1 MRSKRSPQAFISP
14 ESVLVTEVRIN
25 TETESTVSA
34 PREEFIKLFTRYQRR
49 VFLFILS
56 QVPSPVDAE
65 EIHQETNVIIWRKF
79 DRFELGTNFLAWAC
93 QIANYEV
100 LKYRSRQRRD
110 RQLFSDEF
118 VRQVASDAIEQA
130 EELEQRRQHLAVCL
144 SKLRNND
151 RELIQQRYSAGESG
165 KSVAELIG
173 RPINSVYQSLSRIR
187 RTLLE
192 CVNRQIR
199 TQATP

>member
-1 MRSKRSPQAFISP
+1 MSDIRIS
-14 ESVLVTEVRIN
+14 
-25 TETESTVSA
+25 TETEGTEVTVSA
-34 PREEFIKLFTRYQRR
+34 ADPREEFIKLFTKYQRR

-56 QVPSPVDAE
+56 QVPNPVDAE
-65 EIHQETNVIIWRKF
+65 EIHQEANVIIWRKF

-93 QIANYEV
+93 QIASYEV
-100 LKYRSRQRRD
+100 LKYRERQRRD
-110 RQLFSDEF
+110 RHLFSDEF

-130 EELEQRRQHLAVCL
+130 DDLEQRRQHLAVCL
-144 SKLRNND
+144 SKLRNED
-151 RELIQQRYSAGESG
+151 RELIQQRYSVGESG

-192 CVNRQIR
+192 CVNRQIQA
-199 TQATP
+199 QATP

>member
-1 MRSKRSPQAFISP
+1 MSEFRVS
-14 ESVLVTEVRIN
+14 TEVDEAEA
-25 TETESTVSA
+25 TMPA
-34 PREEFIKLFTRYQRR
+34 GGPREEFIKLFTKYQRR

-56 QVPSPVDAE
+56 QVPNPVDAE
-65 EIHQETNVIIWRKF
+65 EIHQEANVIIWRKF

-93 QIANYEV
+93 QIATYEV
-100 LKYRSRQRRD
+100 LKYRERQRRD
-110 RQLFSDEF
+110 RHLFSDEF

-130 EELEQRRQHLAVCL
+130 DELEQRRQHLAVCL
-144 SKLRNND
+144 SKLRNED

-192 CVNRQIR
+192 CVNRQVQA
-199 TQATP
+199 QATP

>member
-1 MRSKRSPQAFISP
+1 VSEFRVS
-14 ESVLVTEVRIN
+14 TEVDEAEA
-25 TETESTVSA
+25 TMPA
-34 PREEFIKLFTRYQRR
+34 AGPREEFIKLFTKYQRR

-56 QVPSPVDAE
+56 QVPNPVDAE
-65 EIHQETNVIIWRKF
+65 EIHQEANVIIWRKF

-93 QIANYEV
+93 QIATYEV
-100 LKYRSRQRRD
+100 LKYRERQRRD
-110 RQLFSDEF
+110 RHLFSDEF

-130 EELEQRRQHLAVCL
+130 DELEQRRQHLAVCL
-144 SKLRNND
+144 SKLRNED

-192 CVNRQIR
+192 CVNRQVQA
-199 TQATP
+199 QATP

>member
-1 MRSKRSPQAFISP
+1 MSDIRIS
-14 ESVLVTEVRIN
+14 
-25 TETESTVSA
+25 TETEGTEVTVSA
-34 PREEFIKLFTRYQRR
+34 ADPREEFIKLFTKFQRR

-56 QVPSPVDAE
+56 QVPNPVDAE
-65 EIHQETNVIIWRKF
+65 EIHQETNVINWRKF

-93 QIANYEV
+93 QIASYEV
-100 LKYRSRQRRD
+100 LKYRERQRRD
-110 RQLFSDEF
+110 RHLFSDEF

-130 EELEQRRQHLAVCL
+130 DVLEQRRQHLAVCL
-144 SKLRNND
+144 SKLRDQD
-151 RELIQQRYSAGESG
+151 RERIQQRYSVGESG

-192 CVNRQIR
+192 CVNRQIQA
-199 TQATP
+199 QATP

>member
-1 MRSKRSPQAFISP
+1 MSEFRVS
-14 ESVLVTEVRIN
+14 TEIDEAEA
-25 TETESTVSA
+25 TMPA
-34 PREEFIKLFTRYQRR
+34 AGPREEFIKLFTKYQRR

-56 QVPSPVDAE
+56 QVPNPVDAE
-65 EIHQETNVIIWRKF
+65 EIHQEANVIIWRKF

-93 QIANYEV
+93 QIATYEV
-100 LKYRSRQRRD
+100 LKYRERQRRD
-110 RQLFSDEF
+110 RHLFSDEF

-130 EELEQRRQHLAVCL
+130 DELEQRRQHLAVCL
-144 SKLRNND
+144 SKLRNED

-192 CVNRQIR
+192 CVNRQVQA
-199 TQATP
+199 QATP

>member
-1 MRSKRSPQAFISP
+1 
-14 ESVLVTEVRIN
+14 L
-25 TETESTVSA
+25 A
-34 PREEFIKLFTRYQRR
+34 PKEEFIKLFTRYQRR

-56 QVPSPVDAE
+56 QVPNPVDAE

-100 LKYRSRQRRD
+100 LKFRSRQRRD
-110 RQLFSDEF
+110 RHLFSDEF

-130 EELEQRRQHLAVCL
+130 EELEQRRQHLAACL
-144 SKLRNND
+144 SKLRSND

>member
-1 MRSKRSPQAFISP
+1 MSEFRVS
-14 ESVLVTEVRIN
+14 TEVDEAEATIP
-25 TETESTVSA
+25 A
-34 PREEFIKLFTRYQRR
+34 AGPREEFIKLFTKYQRR

-56 QVPSPVDAE
+56 QVPNPVDAE
-65 EIHQETNVIIWRKF
+65 EIHQEANVIIWRKF

-93 QIANYEV
+93 QIATYEV
-100 LKYRSRQRRD
+100 LKYRERQRRD
-110 RQLFSDEF
+110 RHLFSDEF

-130 EELEQRRQHLAVCL
+130 DELEQRRQHLAVCL
-144 SKLRNND
+144 SKLRNED

-192 CVNRQIR
+192 CVNRQVQA
-199 TQATP
+199 QATP

>member
-1 MRSKRSPQAFISP
+1 MSDIRIS
-14 ESVLVTEVRIN
+14 
-25 TETESTVSA
+25 TETEGTEVTVSA
-34 PREEFIKLFTRYQRR
+34 ADPREEFIKLFTKFQRR

-56 QVPSPVDAE
+56 QVPNPVDAE

-93 QIANYEV
+93 QIASYEV
-100 LKYRSRQRRD
+100 LKYRERQRRD
-110 RQLFSDEF
+110 RHLFSDEF

-130 EELEQRRQHLAVCL
+130 DVLEQRRQHLAVCL
-144 SKLRNND
+144 SKLRDQD
-151 RELIQQRYSAGESG
+151 RELIQQRYSVGESG

-192 CVNRQIR
+192 CVNRQIQA
-199 TQATP
+199 QATP

>member
-1 MRSKRSPQAFISP
+1 MSELRVS
-14 ESVLVTEVRIN
+14 TEIDGAEA
-25 TETESTVSA
+25 TMPA
-34 PREEFIKLFTRYQRR
+34 AGPREEFIKLFTKYQRR

-56 QVPSPVDAE
+56 QVPNPVDAE
-65 EIHQETNVIIWRKF
+65 EIHQEANVIIWRKF

-100 LKYRSRQRRD
+100 LKYRERRRRD
-110 RQLFSDEF
+110 RHLFSDEF

-130 EELEQRRQHLAVCL
+130 DELEQRRQQLAVCL
-144 SKLRNND
+144 SKLRNKD
-151 RELIQQRYSAGESG
+151 RELIQQRYSVGESG
-165 KSVAELIG
+165 KSVAELLG

-192 CVNRQIR
+192 CVNRQ
-199 TQATP
+199 TQAQATP

>member
-1 MRSKRSPQAFISP
+1 MSDIRIS
-14 ESVLVTEVRIN
+14 
-25 TETESTVSA
+25 TETEGTEVTVSA
-34 PREEFIKLFTRYQRR
+34 ADPREEFIKLFTKFQRR

-56 QVPSPVDAE
+56 QVPNPVDAE

-93 QIANYEV
+93 QIASYEV
-100 LKYRSRQRRD
+100 LKYRERQRRD
-110 RQLFSDEF
+110 RHLFSDEF

-130 EELEQRRQHLAVCL
+130 DDLEQRRQHLAVCL
-144 SKLRNND
+144 SKLRDQD
-151 RELIQQRYSAGESG
+151 RELIQQRYSVGESG

-192 CVNRQIR
+192 CVNRQIQA
-199 TQATP
+199 QATP

>member
-1 MRSKRSPQAFISP
+1 VF
-14 ESVLVTEVRIN
+14 VTEVRITAE
-25 TETESTVSA
+25 TETAASDSPESSLA
-34 PREEFIKLFTRYQRR
+34 PKEEFIKLFTRYQRR

-56 QVPSPVDAE
+56 QVPNPVDAE

-100 LKYRSRQRRD
+100 LKFRSRQRRD
-110 RQLFSDEF
+110 RHLFSDEF

-130 EELEQRRQHLAVCL
+130 EDLEQRRQYLAACL
-144 SKLRNND
+144 GKLRSND

>member
-1 MRSKRSPQAFISP
+1 VF
-14 ESVLVTEVRIN
+14 VTEVRITAE
-25 TETESTVSA
+25 TETAASDSPESSLA
-34 PREEFIKLFTRYQRR
+34 PKEEFIKLFTRYQRR

-56 QVPSPVDAE
+56 QVPNPVDAE

-100 LKYRSRQRRD
+100 LKFRSRQRRD
-110 RQLFSDEF
+110 RHLFSDEF

-130 EELEQRRQHLAVCL
+130 EDLEQRRQYLAACL
-144 SKLRNND
+144 GKLRSND

-173 RPINSVYQSLSRIR
+173 RPTNSVYQSLSRIR

>member
-1 MRSKRSPQAFISP
+1 MSDFRIS
-14 ESVLVTEVRIN
+14 
-25 TETESTVSA
+25 TETEGTEAAVSA
-34 PREEFIKLFTRYQRR
+34 LDPREEFIKLFTKYQRR

-56 QVPSPVDAE
+56 QVPNPVDAE

-93 QIANYEV
+93 QIASYEV
-100 LKYRSRQRRD
+100 LKYRERQRRD
-110 RQLFSDEF
+110 RHLFSDEF

-130 EELEQRRQHLAVCL
+130 DDLEQRRQHLAVCL
-144 SKLRNND
+144 SKLRNED
-151 RELIQQRYSAGESG
+151 RELIQQRYSVGKSG

-192 CVNRQIR
+192 CVNRQIQA
-199 TQATP
+199 QATP

>member
-1 MRSKRSPQAFISP
+1 MNDHAA
-14 ESVLVTEVRIN
+14 LTDDLA
-25 TETESTVSA
+25 TDTVASGVA
-34 PREEFIKLFTRYQRR
+34 MATSHEEFIKLFTKHQRQ

-56 QVPSPVDAE
+56 QVPNPVDAE

-79 DRFELGTNFLAWAC
+79 DRFELGTNFVAWAC
-93 QIANYEV
+93 QVANYEV
-100 LKYRSRQRRD
+100 LKYRERQRRD
-110 RQLFSDEF
+110 RHLFSDEF
-118 VRQVASDAIEQA
+118 IKRVASDALEQA
-130 EELEQRRQHLAVCL
+130 DHLEQRRQHLATCL
-144 SKLRNND
+144 SKLRTRD
-151 RELIQQRYSAGESG
+151 RELIQQRYAAGESG

-199 TQATP
+199 AQATP

>member
-1 MRSKRSPQAFISP
+1 MSEFRVS
-14 ESVLVTEVRIN
+14 TEVDEAEA
-25 TETESTVSA
+25 TMPA
-34 PREEFIKLFTRYQRR
+34 GPREEFIKLFTKYQRR

-56 QVPSPVDAE
+56 QVPNPVDAE
-65 EIHQETNVIIWRKF
+65 EIHQEANVIIWRKF

-93 QIANYEV
+93 QIATYEV
-100 LKYRSRQRRD
+100 LKYRERQRRD
-110 RQLFSDEF
+110 RHLFSDEF

-130 EELEQRRQHLAVCL
+130 DELEQRRQHLAVCL
-144 SKLRNND
+144 SKLRNKD
-151 RELIQQRYSAGESG
+151 RELIQQRYSVGESG

-192 CVNRQIR
+192 CVNRQVQA
-199 TQATP
+199 QATP

>member
-1 MRSKRSPQAFISP
+1 MF
-14 ESVLVTEVRIN
+14 VTEVRITAE
-25 TETESTVSA
+25 TETAASDSPESSLA
-34 PREEFIKLFTRYQRR
+34 PKEEFIKLFTRYQRR

-56 QVPSPVDAE
+56 QVPNPVDAE

-100 LKYRSRQRRD
+100 LKFRSRQRRD
-110 RQLFSDEF
+110 RHLFSDEF

-130 EELEQRRQHLAVCL
+130 EDLEQRRQYLAACL
-144 SKLRNND
+144 GKLRSND

>member
-1 MRSKRSPQAFISP
+1 VSDFRIS
-14 ESVLVTEVRIN
+14 
-25 TETESTVSA
+25 TETEGTEAAVSA
-34 PREEFIKLFTRYQRR
+34 SDPREEFIKLFTKYQRR

-56 QVPSPVDAE
+56 QVPNPVDAE

-93 QIANYEV
+93 QIASYEV
-100 LKYRSRQRRD
+100 LKYRERQRRD
-110 RQLFSDEF
+110 RHLFSDEF

-130 EELEQRRQHLAVCL
+130 DDLEQRRQHLAVCL
-144 SKLRNND
+144 SKLRNED
-151 RELIQQRYSAGESG
+151 RELIQQRYSVGKSG

-192 CVNRQIR
+192 CVNRQIQA
-199 TQATP
+199 QATP

>member
-1 MRSKRSPQAFISP
+1 VSDIRIS
-14 ESVLVTEVRIN
+14 
-25 TETESTVSA
+25 TETERTEVTVSA
-34 PREEFIKLFTRYQRR
+34 ADPREEFIKLFTKFQRR

-56 QVPSPVDAE
+56 QVPNPVDAE

-93 QIANYEV
+93 QIASYEV
-100 LKYRSRQRRD
+100 LKYRERQRRD
-110 RQLFSDEF
+110 RHLFSDEF

-130 EELEQRRQHLAVCL
+130 DVLEQRRQHLAVCL
-144 SKLRNND
+144 SKLRDQD
-151 RELIQQRYSAGESG
+151 RELIQQRYSVGESG

-192 CVNRQIR
+192 CVNRQIQA
-199 TQATP
+199 QATP

>member
-1 MRSKRSPQAFISP
+1 MSDSRITPQTIADGDGDASAWP
-14 ESVLVTEVRIN
+14 DAAMSSE
-25 TETESTVSA
+25 A
-34 PREEFIKLFTRYQRR
+34 PRDEFIKLFTKFQRR

-56 QVPSPVDAE
+56 QIPNPLEAE
-65 EIHQETNVIIWRKF
+65 EIHQEANVIIWRKF
-79 DRFELGTNFLAWAC
+79 DRFELGTNFLAWSC

-100 LKYRSRQRRD
+100 LKYRERKRRD
-110 RQLFSDEF
+110 RHLFSDDF

-130 EELEQRRQHLAVCL
+130 DELEQRRQHLAVCL
-144 SKLRNND
+144 SKLRSDD

-199 TQATP
+199 SQATP

>member
-1 MRSKRSPQAFISP
+1 
-14 ESVLVTEVRIN
+14 VNEVRI
-25 TETESTVSA
+25 TTESSADGSESGTTLVA

-56 QVPSPVDAE
+56 QVPNPVDAE

-79 DRFELGTNFLAWAC
+79 DRFELGTNFLAWSC

-100 LKYRSRQRRD
+100 LKYRQRQRRD
-110 RQLFSDEF
+110 RHLFSDEF
-118 VRQVASDAIEQA
+118 VRQVASDAVEQA
-130 EELEQRRQHLAVCL
+130 DELEQRRQHLAVCL
-144 SKLRNND
+144 SKLKSHD
-151 RELIQQRYSAGESG
+151 LELIQQRYASGESG

-199 TQATP
+199 AQATP

>member
-1 MRSKRSPQAFISP
+1 MSDIRIS
-14 ESVLVTEVRIN
+14 
-25 TETESTVSA
+25 TETEGTEVTVSA
-34 PREEFIKLFTRYQRR
+34 ADPREEFIKLFTKFQRR

-56 QVPSPVDAE
+56 QVPTPVDAE

-93 QIANYEV
+93 QIARYEV
-100 LKYRSRQRRD
+100 LKYRERQRRD
-110 RQLFSDEF
+110 RHLFSDEF

-130 EELEQRRQHLAVCL
+130 DVLEQRRQHLAVWL
-144 SKLRNND
+144 SKLRDQD
-151 RELIQQRYSAGESG
+151 RELIQQRYSVGESG

-173 RPINSVYQSLSRIR
+173 RPSNSVYQSLSRIR

-192 CVNRQIR
+192 CVNRQIQA
-199 TQATP
+199 QATP

>member
-1 MRSKRSPQAFISP
+1 MSEFRVS
-14 ESVLVTEVRIN
+14 TEVDEAEA
-25 TETESTVSA
+25 TMPA
-34 PREEFIKLFTRYQRR
+34 GGPREEFIKLFTKYQRR

-56 QVPSPVDAE
+56 QVPNPVDAE
-65 EIHQETNVIIWRKF
+65 EIHQEANVIIWRKF

-93 QIANYEV
+93 QIASYEV
-100 LKYRSRQRRD
+100 LKYRERQRRD
-110 RQLFSDEF
+110 RHLFSDEF

-130 EELEQRRQHLAVCL
+130 DELEQRRQHLAVCL
-144 SKLRNND
+144 SKLRNED

-192 CVNRQIR
+192 CVNRQVQA
-199 TQATP
+199 QATP

>member
-1 MRSKRSPQAFISP
+1 
-14 ESVLVTEVRIN
+14 VNEVRIT
-25 TETESTVSA
+25 TEASADGSESGTTMAA

-56 QVPSPVDAE
+56 QVPNPVDAE

-79 DRFELGTNFLAWAC
+79 DRFELGTNFLAWSC

-100 LKYRSRQRRD
+100 LKYRQRQRRD
-110 RQLFSDEF
+110 RHLFSDEF
-118 VRQVASDAIEQA
+118 VRQVASDAVEQA
-130 EELEQRRQHLAVCL
+130 DELEQRRQYLAVCL
-144 SKLRNND
+144 SKLKSND
-151 RELIQQRYSAGESG
+151 LELIQQRYASGESG

-199 TQATP
+199 AQATP

>member
-1 MRSKRSPQAFISP
+1 VSEFRVS
-14 ESVLVTEVRIN
+14 TEVDEAEATIP
-25 TETESTVSA
+25 A
-34 PREEFIKLFTRYQRR
+34 AGPREEFIKLFTKYQRR

-56 QVPSPVDAE
+56 QVPNPVDAE
-65 EIHQETNVIIWRKF
+65 EIHQEANVIIWRKF

-93 QIANYEV
+93 QIATYEV
-100 LKYRSRQRRD
+100 LKYRERQRRD
-110 RQLFSDEF
+110 RHLFSDEF

-130 EELEQRRQHLAVCL
+130 DELEQRRQHLAVCL
-144 SKLRNND
+144 SKLRNED

-192 CVNRQIR
+192 CVNRQVQA
-199 TQATP
+199 QATP

>member
-1 MRSKRSPQAFISP
+1 MN
-14 ESVLVTEVRIN
+14 EVRI
-25 TETESTVSA
+25 TTESSADGSESGTSLAA

-56 QVPSPVDAE
+56 QVPNPVDAE

-79 DRFELGTNFLAWAC
+79 DRFELGTNFLAWSC

-100 LKYRSRQRRD
+100 LKYRQRQRRD
-110 RQLFSDEF
+110 RHLFSDEF
-118 VRQVASDAIEQA
+118 VRQVASDAVEQA
-130 EELEQRRQHLAVCL
+130 DELEQRRQHLAVCL
-144 SKLRNND
+144 SKLRSND
-151 RELIQQRYSAGESG
+151 LELIQQRYASGESG

-192 CVNRQIR
+192 CVNRKIR
-199 TQATP
+199 AQATP

>member
-1 MRSKRSPQAFISP
+1 
-14 ESVLVTEVRIN
+14 VTEVRFT
-25 TETESTVSA
+25 TETADDAAGSGGMVPDSG

-56 QVPSPVDAE
+56 QVPSPMDAE
-65 EIHQETNVIIWRKF
+65 EIHQEANVIIWRKF

-100 LKYRSRQRRD
+100 LKYRERQRRD
-110 RQLFSDEF
+110 RHLFSDEF
-118 VRQVASDAIEQA
+118 VRQVASDVIEQA
-130 EELEQRRQHLAVCL
+130 DELEQRRQHLAVCL
-144 SKLRNND
+144 SKLRSND

-199 TQATP
+199 AQASP

>member
-1 MRSKRSPQAFISP
+1 M
-14 ESVLVTEVRIN
+14 TEVRFT
-25 TETESTVSA
+25 TETAADAAGSGGTVPDSG

-56 QVPSPVDAE
+56 QVPSPMDAE
-65 EIHQETNVIIWRKF
+65 EIHQEANVIIWRKF

-100 LKYRSRQRRD
+100 LKYRERQRRD
-110 RQLFSDEF
+110 RHLFSDEF
-118 VRQVASDAIEQA
+118 VRQVASDVIEQA
-130 EELEQRRQHLAVCL
+130 DELEQRRQHLAVCL
-144 SKLRNND
+144 SKLRSND

-199 TQATP
+199 AQASP

>member
-1 MRSKRSPQAFISP
+1 MATSH
-14 ESVLVTEVRIN
+14 
-25 TETESTVSA
+25 
-34 PREEFIKLFTRYQRR
+34 EEFIKLFTKHQRQ

-56 QVPSPVDAE
+56 QVPNPVDAE

-79 DRFELGTNFLAWAC
+79 DRFELGTNFVAWAC
-93 QIANYEV
+93 QVANYEV
-100 LKYRSRQRRD
+100 LKYRERQRRD
-110 RQLFSDEF
+110 RHLFSDEF
-118 VRQVASDAIEQA
+118 IKRVASDALEQA
-130 EELEQRRQHLAVCL
+130 DHLEQRRQHLATCL
-144 SKLRNND
+144 SKLRTRD
-151 RELIQQRYSAGESG
+151 RELIQQRYAAGESG

-199 TQATP
+199 AQATP

>member
-1 MRSKRSPQAFISP
+1 M
-14 ESVLVTEVRIN
+14 TEVRIN
-25 TETESTVSA
+25 TETESSVSA

-110 RQLFSDEF
+110 RHLFSDEF

-130 EELEQRRQHLAVCL
+130 EELEQRRQHLSACL
-144 SKLRNND
+144 SKLRTND
-151 RELIQQRYSAGESG
+151 RELIQQRYSAGETG
-165 KSVAELIG
+165 KSLAELIG

>member
-1 MRSKRSPQAFISP
+1 MSEFRIS
-14 ESVLVTEVRIN
+14 TEIDEAEA
-25 TETESTVSA
+25 TMPA
-34 PREEFIKLFTRYQRR
+34 AGPREEFIKLFTKYQRR

-56 QVPSPVDAE
+56 QVPNPVDAE
-65 EIHQETNVIIWRKF
+65 EIHQEANVIIWRKF

-100 LKYRSRQRRD
+100 LKYRERRRRD
-110 RQLFSDEF
+110 RHLFSDEF

-130 EELEQRRQHLAVCL
+130 DELELRRQQLAVCL
-144 SKLRNND
+144 SKLRNKD
-151 RELIQQRYSAGESG
+151 RELIQQRYSVGESG
-165 KSVAELIG
+165 KSVAELLG

-192 CVNRQIR
+192 CVNRQ
-199 TQATP
+199 TQAQATP

>member
-1 MRSKRSPQAFISP
+1 MSEFRVS
-14 ESVLVTEVRIN
+14 TEVD
-25 TETESTVSA
+25 EAEA
-34 PREEFIKLFTRYQRR
+34 PMPAAGPREEFIKLFTKYQRR

-56 QVPSPVDAE
+56 QVPNPVDAE
-65 EIHQETNVIIWRKF
+65 EIHQEANVIIWRKF

-93 QIANYEV
+93 QIATYEV
-100 LKYRSRQRRD
+100 LKYRERQRRD
-110 RQLFSDEF
+110 RHLFSDEF

-130 EELEQRRQHLAVCL
+130 DELEQRRQHLAVCL
-144 SKLRNND
+144 SKLRNED

-192 CVNRQIR
+192 CVNRQVQA
-199 TQATP
+199 QATP

>member
-110 RQLFSDEF
+110 RHLFSDEF

>member
-1 MRSKRSPQAFISP
+1 MSEFRIS
-14 ESVLVTEVRIN
+14 TEIDDAEA
-25 TETESTVSA
+25 TLPA
-34 PREEFIKLFTRYQRR
+34 AGPREEFIKLFTKYQRR

-56 QVPSPVDAE
+56 QVPNPVDAE
-65 EIHQETNVIIWRKF
+65 EIHQEANVIIWRKF

-100 LKYRSRQRRD
+100 LKYRERQRRD
-110 RQLFSDEF
+110 RHLFSDEF

-130 EELEQRRQHLAVCL
+130 DALELRRQQLAVCL
-144 SKLRNND
+144 SKLRNKD
-151 RELIQQRYSAGESG
+151 RELIQQRYSVGESG
-165 KSVAELIG
+165 KSVAELLG

-192 CVNRQIR
+192 CVNRQ
-199 TQATP
+199 TQAQATP